1 MSGKS
6 EKKIQGALALHLANQ
21 KNLDRCAGH
30 DFNQVVDSPT
40 AIALWGLVV
49 FVRCA
54 HCAGEVEA
62 QVAEW
67 YERGLEHGRKRPSR
81 R

>member
-1 MSGKS
+1 MK
-6 EKKIQGALALHLANQ
+6 EKKVLATILANQ
-21 KNLDRCAGH
+21 KKLDRCAGH
-30 DFNQVVDSPT
+30 DFHEVVENP
-40 AIALWGLVV
+40 AALALWGLVV

-54 HCAGEVEA
+54 HCKGEVEA

-67 YERGLEHGRKRPSR
+67 YERGLEHGRRRPVR